1 MLKKK
6 KKKNMAGEKFE
17 DLLKAFS
24 IDDKKMNT
32 DKNKWK
38 GLSKEA
44 KLNSKT
50 IEDYRLEEIEEQ
62 RKEKQEFDKGLID
75 GDCSIFLDQYYKF
88 GKTLDFAYIYGNKNE
103 KTFIG
108 FQMKCYFEDST
119 IKNKFVDK
127 NFIKKSCRKI
137 LVNSMK
143 LFNCKITKWYY
154 YLVFYYNPNNKSEN
168 INKTNINKCKL
179 NDISFFFYDPID
191 KKFYNKQKNKLIVMQ
206 KLSMNKIA
214 DLETNIIDMDKYTF
228 NLPKENILNI
238 CQKRV
243 TIINEFIED
252 LSKTL
257 NLHNPN
263 LKEILSKIESNL
275 GIKDYWVG
283 FHSKCNFNKSLIC
296 PKKDQCI
303 LLYKKKPVNDKIGF
317 IAGTKEKKKIKYQDI
332 LTGEELKHIYELL
345 DEDADYYYC
354 LIKTI
359 KPKKR
364 TLKDYL
370 NSKSKNAFC

>member
-75 GDCSIFLDQYYKF
+75 GDSSIFLDQYSKF

-119 IKNKFVDK
+119 LKNKFVNK

-143 LFNCKITKWYY
+143 LFNCKISQWYY
-154 YLVFYYNPNNKSEN
+154 
-168 INKTNINKCKL
+168 
-179 NDISFFFYDPID
+179 
-191 KKFYNKQKNKLIVMQ
+191 
-206 KLSMNKIA
+206 
-214 DLETNIIDMDKYTF
+214 
-228 NLPKENILNI
+228 
-238 CQKRV
+238 
-243 TIINEFIED
+243 
-252 LSKTL
+252 
-257 NLHNPN
+257 
-263 LKEILSKIESNL
+263 
-275 GIKDYWVG
+275 
-283 FHSKCNFNKSLIC
+283 
-296 PKKDQCI
+296 
-303 LLYKKKPVNDKIGF
+303 
-317 IAGTKEKKKIKYQDI
+317 
-332 LTGEELKHIYELL
+332 
-345 DEDADYYYC
+345 
-354 LIKTI
+354 
-359 KPKKR
+359 
-364 TLKDYL
+364 
-370 NSKSKNAFC
+370 